1 MFCFVQP
8 AAFGYQPQIIR
19 PGGAQIPNYIGYPN
33 VPLRQGQQGQRAGG
47 RRGGAPQQ
55 QQQQQPQQQVHIIF
69 SSPKLSLCDG
79 FDTLNAVF
87 MGS

>member
-1 MFCFVQP
+1 MQP

-55 QQQQQPQQQVHIIF
+55 QQQQQPQQQVYIIF
-69 SSPKLSLCDG
+69 SSLALVESVRVIWFLKMDLFHVRS
-79 FDTLNAVF
+79 
-87 MGS
+87 